1 MFNFSQLLTKS
12 LDEYY
17 VIDRRIQ
24 DKEIT
29 GSNEEERVQ
38 ILAVLENV
46 MGKINEENKIVE
58 TLEVK
63 TKAAHSL
70 YF

>member
-17 VIDRRIQ
+17 LIDRRIQ